1 MNMQNRQTLRTPLAA
16 GEAAS
21 ALFTGFRMMGKPGLR
36 SLVIIPLILNAI
48 ILAVLLT
55 ALGSWIQGWID
66 VFAGWLPDWLSWLTS
81 ILKFTIWLAALLV
94 FGLLFT
100 VTANIVGA
108 PFYGFL
114 AARAEAQLTGTYP
127 ESKLSVM
134 QEATLAIA
142 TELRKLWYWLWRA
155 ALLGILSLL
164 LMFIPGINM
173 LVPVIWFVFGAWML
187 SLEYMDYPASNHGLD
202 FKTKRS
208 WLRSRKSVTYGFG
221 SSVALI
227 TMIPIIN
234 MLVPPAAVLG
244 ATQLWVKTQ
253 SPKET
258 QNNLSEEST
267 TSTP

>member
-1 MNMQNRQTLRTPLAA
+1 MNSQKQHALRAPLDV

-21 ALFTGFRMMGKPGLR
+21 ALFTGFRMMVKPGLR

-48 ILAVLLT
+48 ILTVLLT
-55 ALGSWIQGWID
+55 ALGSWIQGWVD
-66 VFAGWLPDWLSWLTS
+66 VLAGWLPDWLNWLTS
-81 ILKFTIWLAALLV
+81 LLKFTIWLAALLV

-114 AARAEAQLTGTYP
+114 AARAEAQLTGNYP
-127 ESKLSVM
+127 ESELSVM
-134 QEATLAIA
+134 QEASLAIA
-142 TELRKLWYWLWRA
+142 TEFRKLWYWLWRA

-202 FKTKRS
+202 FKNKRA
-208 WLRSRKSVTYGFG
+208 WLRSRKTVTYGFG

-227 TMIPIIN
+227 TMIPVVN

-244 ATQLWVKTQ
+244 ATQLWIKSQNQ
-253 SPKET
+253 SSPAA
-258 QNNLSEEST
+258 
-267 TSTP
+267 TPSPSKN